1 MLLFAGTACVLA
13 FAVAVALRPWRALG
27 PAGPPWPWLLWCA
40 VMPFLW
46 TADRWNAMPAAQPLP
61 GACLLLLMAG
71 WPLATLALLPVTLLA
86 AWLGQLGAAEAIE
99 RALWLGLAP
108 ATAALLLGAA
118 VRRLAP
124 PHLFVYIF
132 GRGFLVPVLANLVAG
147 SAWALASPLPQ
158 GLALADLLVARWLT
172 GWGDA
177 VLTGMITAIFVAFRP
192 RWLATY
198 ADRLYLPDDRPG
210 GNAP

>member
-1 MLLFAGTACVLA
+1 M
-13 FAVAVALRPWRALG
+13 
-27 PAGPPWPWLLWCA
+27 
-40 VMPFLW
+40 
-46 TADRWNAMPAAQPLP
+46 
-61 GACLLLLMAG
+61 
-71 WPLATLALLPVTLLA
+71 
-86 AWLGQLGAAEAIE
+86 
-99 RALWLGLAP
+99 
-108 ATAALLLGAA
+108 
-118 VRRLAP
+118 RRLAP